1 MEKAGIMA
9 NKKAKKTLSKK
20 DLKKTKGG
28 IIAVSVGNTL
38 NVNNALKIDG
48 VAQKGF
54 EYGGLQGGTINFQK

>member
-1 MEKAGIMA
+1 MAG
-9 NKKAKKTLSKK
+9 KKAKKNLSKK

-48 VAQKGF
+48 AQKGF
-54 EYGGLQGGTINFQK
+54 EYGGLQGGTINFIK